1 MNLLISACLLGV
13 CCRYDG
19 LSKGIENWQELNR
32 CFTLVP
38 VCPEIFG
45 GLKTPRVPAERIGS
59 RVLTK
64 NGKDVTAEYQ
74 KGAQTVL
81 QIAQQTG
88 CQYALLKERSPSCGK
103 ALIYDGTFSGT
114 ITKGGGICAELLEE
128 AGIHVFGENQ
138 IEELLALARKAVEAL

>member
-19 LSKGIENWQELNR
+19 LSKEIENWQELNR

-114 ITKGGGICAELLEE
+114 ITKGSGICAELLEE

-138 IEELLALARKAVEAL
+138 IEELLALARKTVEAL